1 MLVAGG
7 LLGPALSLAIAQQ
20 TNITSSPPTQV
31 NSGQTP
37 SAAPSLSLTLAACLD
52 LAVQHQPRVAAQ
64 RASLA
69 AAVDGKRALD
79 QLHVPPLFSPDLPV
93 RRRQAA
99 LGVTAAAAGVDE
111 AERESVYAV
120 TRAYFTVIYAREQE
134 RLARSVV
141 DRLSVIEKTARDQ
154 VNAGAA
160 NVTTSDVQ
168 RTTVYLRLAGTRQI
182 QASKGVDRALASLK
196 EAIGLDPCVSLDV
209 PVGQLI
215 EPVVHLDRDEAVAAA
230 LSRRGELVQASV
242 MADATCLEAAAQDS
256 VSFRKRLNTF
266 AAGSDIH
273 SRPVP
278 QGVRNSE
285 YRPGGV
291 PPEMPTLLAGARP
304 ERVRHACD
312 LNVRAVDVV
321 AITRNLLTL
330 EAEDAFL
337 RWQEAA
343 LSVAQTR
350 EAADTGDQ
358 LANELTKQ
366 FTARLRTRVEDVVN
380 ARVLASQARSQYNE
394 FLYREI
400 IALADLERITAGGF
414 SARLAE
420 TADPAAQPTAS
431 TK

>member
-1 MLVAGG
+1 
-7 LLGPALSLAIAQQ
+7 
-20 TNITSSPPTQV
+20 
-31 NSGQTP
+31 
-37 SAAPSLSLTLAACLD
+37 
-52 LAVQHQPRVAAQ
+52 
-64 RASLA
+64 
-69 AAVDGKRALD
+69 
-79 QLHVPPLFSPDLPV
+79 
-93 RRRQAA
+93 
-99 LGVTAAAAGVDE
+99 VTAAAAGVDE

-141 DRLSVIEKTARDQ
+141 DRLSAIEKTARDQ
-154 VNAGAA
+154 VDAGAA

-168 RTTVYLRLAGTRQI
+168 RTTVYLRLSGTRQI

-209 PVGQLI
+209 PAGQLI
-215 EPVVHLDRDEAVAAA
+215 EPVVHLDRDEVVASA
-230 LSRRGELVQASV
+230 LNRRGELVQASV
-242 MADATCLEAAAQDS
+242 TANATCLEVAAQDS
-256 VSFRKRLNTF
+256 SFRKRMNTF
-266 AAGSDIH
+266 AAGFDIH
-273 SRPVP
+273 SRSVP
-278 QGVRNSE
+278 HGVRNSE

-291 PPEMPTLLAGARP
+291 PSEMPTLLAGARP
-304 ERVRHACD
+304 DRVQHASD
-312 LNVRAVDVV
+312 LNLRAVDVV
-321 AITRNLLTL
+321 AVTRNLITL

-343 LSVAQTR
+343 LSVVQAR

-358 LANELTKQ
+358 LANDLTKQ

-380 ARVLASQARSQYNE
+380 ARVIASQARSQYNE

-420 TADPAAQPTAS
+420 TADPATQPMAS